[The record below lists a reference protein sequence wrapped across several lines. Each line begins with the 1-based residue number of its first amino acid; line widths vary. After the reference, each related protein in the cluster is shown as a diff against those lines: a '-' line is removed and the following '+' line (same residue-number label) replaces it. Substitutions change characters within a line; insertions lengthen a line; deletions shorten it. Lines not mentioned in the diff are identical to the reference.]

1 MQGYRQVSPK
11 FDSPVHQPSTL
22 SQIFGF
28 LLPPRPKHKEPDRDL
43 PYFIVDGRIDL
54 MMLSV
59 GNQGWLIGWP
69 CYFRKQGKFIDD
81 IWGVFLNLDN
91 VYIM

>member
-1 MQGYRQVSPK
+1 
-11 FDSPVHQPSTL
+11 
-22 SQIFGF
+22 
-28 LLPPRPKHKEPDRDL
+28 
-43 PYFIVDGRIDL
+43 
-54 MMLSV
+54 MLSV

-69 CYFRKQGKFIDD
+69 CYCRKQEKFTDD